1 LTTTPN
7 ITLQYETSVS
17 YGEKLGKGSLMNPAP
32 TKRATGTQA
41 VDRAAD
47 LLVEVLNAENPVTFS
62 HLTNTSGLAKGTAS
76 RLISALERKGLLQR
90 NNNGEIETGS
100 TLNRFALRSSS
111 TGRLVARMQPV
122 LDAIGSATGET
133 ASLAVAG
140 QDAVEN
146 IAQVDAKFL
155 LSSRN
160 WVGQKVPFHASAAG
174 KVLLG
179 FNVAQV
185 PSGKLEKLTNSTIT
199 NKNDLETELEKVR
212 RSGYAVITDELEPG
226 LVAVSVP
233 VVNESGLVVAA
244 LSVSGPAARLNQT
257 RINEL
262 VKLLKNEVSKVALPN
277 SIRTNRKKGA
287 A

>member
-1 LTTTPN
+1 
-7 ITLQYETSVS
+7 
-17 YGEKLGKGSLMNPAP
+17 MNPAP

-62 HLTNTSGLAKGTAS
+62 HLTNSSGLAKGTAS

-111 TGRLVARMQPV
+111 TGRLVARLQPV

-174 KVLLG
+174 KVLLA

-185 PSGKLEKLTNSTIT
+185 PNGKLEKLTNSTIT

-212 RSGYAVITDELEPG
+212 RSGYAVIIDELEPG

-244 LSVSGPAARLNQT
+244 LSVSGPAARLNQS